1 MDSQAQPPPTFQPE
15 LFGKYFLIDRVATG
29 GMAEIFKAKTYSTA
43 GFEKLQVIKRILA
56 HLSDNEDF
64 VSMFIDEA
72 KISVSLQHANLV
84 QIYDFGKIRDNY
96 YIAMELV
103 EGKDVKQ
110 ILRKLAQKRKL
121 LPEEFAI
128 FIAHEVCKGLDY
140 AHKKT
145 NLQGEPLGIIHR
157 DMSPSNVLVS
167 YSGEVKIADF
177 GIAKAEMSTYN
188 TKDGVLKGKFEYMSP
203 EQARGEDVT
212 QQSDIFSVGIILY
225 EMLTGRRL
233 FKTENEI
240 KTLEKIK
247 AVSIRPPSSMN
258 PNIPQRLDELV
269 MKALSKDCTSRYA
282 DARELQQDLLE
293 YMYPST
299 PTAIQRSLALF
310 MDQLF
315 ADDIQGERGRLE
327 EGSKITKALYLQQQE
342 REATRPPPPAPGE
355 WEEGPSSS
363 ASLNPP
369 PRRWP
374 LFAMTA
380 LSLAL
385 FMGLGFAI
393 WKLMQPPP
401 EPQVIEV
408 KVSPTTGALV
418 LRTQVPARFFY
429 DGELLGEGKTVV
441 ERGDLKPG
449 EHKLRVEADGH
460 EPYEEPVTVAAGEK
474 LIIPIKLT
482 PVAAVEPDKD
492 DNTPRAYASIVFE
505 SDPKGATVTVDG
517 REVGTT
523 PTTWEKA
530 VVGRDYRVRLRL
542 NGHED
547 SNFSAEA
554 PDQAGESR
562 IFTRKLSVKA
572 AGTAPPSGG
581 TTAPTAAA
589 PGKVSVS
596 LAASNRWGEV
606 YIDGKKVGTT
616 PLFNYSLPAGP
627 HKIEVKNAE
636 IGLDKSETVT
646 IVGNETKRVII
657 TLD

>member
-269 MKALSKDCTSRYA
+269 MKALSKDLTSRYA

-315 ADDIQGERGRLE
+315 ADDIMGERGRLE

-418 LRTQVPARFFY
+418 LRTQVPARFYY
-429 DGELLGEGKTVV
+429 DGQLLGEGKTVV
-441 ERGDLKPG
+441 ERGDLSPG
-449 EHKLRVEADGH
+449 EHKLRIEADGH

-482 PVAAVEPDKD
+482 PIAAVAPGQD
-492 DNTPRAYASIVFE
+492 DSTPRAYASIVFV
-505 SDPKGATVTVDG
+505 STPPGATVSVEG
-517 REVGTT
+517 REIGKT
-523 PTTWEKA
+523 PTTWDKA
-530 VVGRDYRVRLRL
+530 IVGRDYRVRARL
-542 NGHED
+542 SGFKED
-547 SNFSAEA
+547 NFKVEA

-562 IFTRKLSVKA
+562 IYDRKLVADSGA
-572 AGTAPPSGG
+572 APSGG

-616 PLFNYSLPAGP
+616 PLFNYALPAGP

>member
-247 AVSIRPPSSMN
+247 AVSIRPPSSM
-258 PNIPQRLDELV
+258 
-269 MKALSKDCTSRYA
+269 S
-282 DARELQQDLLE
+282 
-293 YMYPST
+293 
-299 PTAIQRSLALF
+299 
-310 MDQLF
+310 
-315 ADDIQGERGRLE
+315 
-327 EGSKITKALYLQQQE
+327 
-342 REATRPPPPAPGE
+342 
-355 WEEGPSSS
+355 W
-363 ASLNPP
+363 
-369 PRRWP
+369 
-374 LFAMTA
+374 
-380 LSLAL
+380 
-385 FMGLGFAI
+385 
-393 WKLMQPPP
+393 
-401 EPQVIEV
+401 
-408 KVSPTTGALV
+408 
-418 LRTQVPARFFY
+418 
-429 DGELLGEGKTVV
+429 
-441 ERGDLKPG
+441 
-449 EHKLRVEADGH
+449 
-460 EPYEEPVTVAAGEK
+460 
-474 LIIPIKLT
+474 
-482 PVAAVEPDKD
+482 
-492 DNTPRAYASIVFE
+492 
-505 SDPKGATVTVDG
+505 
-517 REVGTT
+517 
-523 PTTWEKA
+523 
-530 VVGRDYRVRLRL
+530 
-542 NGHED
+542 
-547 SNFSAEA
+547 
-554 PDQAGESR
+554 
-562 IFTRKLSVKA
+562 
-572 AGTAPPSGG
+572 
-581 TTAPTAAA
+581 
-589 PGKVSVS
+589 
-596 LAASNRWGEV
+596 
-606 YIDGKKVGTT
+606 
-616 PLFNYSLPAGP
+616 
-627 HKIEVKNAE
+627 
-636 IGLDKSETVT
+636 
-646 IVGNETKRVII
+646 
-657 TLD
+657 

>member
-269 MKALSKDCTSRYA
+269 MKALSKDLTSRYA

-315 ADDIQGERGRLE
+315 ADDIMGERGRLE

-418 LRTQVPARFFY
+418 LRTQVPARFYY
-429 DGELLGEGKTVV
+429 DGQLLGEGKTVV
-441 ERGDLKPG
+441 ERGDLSPG
-449 EHKLRVEADGH
+449 EHKLRIEADGH

-482 PVAAVEPDKD
+482 PIAAVAPGQD
-492 DNTPRAYASIVFE
+492 DSTPRAYASIVFV
-505 SDPKGATVTVDG
+505 STPPGATVSVEG
-517 REVGTT
+517 REIGKT
-523 PTTWEKA
+523 PTTWDKA
-530 VVGRDYRVRLRL
+530 IVGRDYRVRARL
-542 NGHED
+542 SGFKED
-547 SNFSAEA
+547 NFKVEA

-562 IFTRKLSVKA
+562 IYDRKLVADSGA
-572 AGTAPPSGG
+572 APSGG